1 MKYLRWYCAA
11 LAFLCAGAWAGYP
24 RVGDDDLAAG
34 PQHRLATI
42 LIAGYLSTYHYKKV
56 PFSDALSAEVL
67 KRYVETLDPNR
78 SYFLQ
83 QDLQA
88 FSVYRDRLDEA
99 LREGELGPA
108 FEIFKV
114 FRRRLDERMSYA
126 KALLRQPFDF
136 GVEEDHVIDRS
147 KAPWPANRAEL
158 DELWRKRVK
167 NDVLELRVAGKDP
180 PEITTTLTDRYA
192 GLVQQTYQLNADD
205 VFDIFINAYALSIE
219 PHTAYFSPRSSED
232 FRIRMSLSLQGIG
245 AVLRSENGYTVVQQV
260 VPGGPADQ
268 SGKLHD
274 DDRIVAVAE
283 GRQGEAMDVIGWRL
297 EKVVDLIRG
306 KRGTVVRLRIIPKGS
321 APEAG
326 ATTITLTRDTIKLE
340 DQAAKKS
347 MIEVGRSGS
356 ISKIGVI
363 KLPAFYIDFEARA
376 RGDRHYRSTTRDV
389 RQLMG
394 ELVRDGAQG
403 IVIDLRGNG
412 GGSLL
417 EANELTGLFIQ
428 EGPVV
433 QVRDAD
439 GDLDINEDNDPEIA
453 YSGPLAVLVDRQ
465 SASASEIFAAAIQ
478 DYRRGLIVGEPTFGK
493 GTVQNLID
501 LDSLGRWRRGHLGQI
516 KATVAQFFRVNGA
529 STQHRGIEPDVI
541 FPTPLQSSD
550 QGERGLE
557 HALPWD
563 RVDPA
568 EYVPAAGVPQRT
580 LFDLRT
586 RHEQRLA
593 SSSIFKLL
601 TEQAEQAHQI
611 EKRDRVTLAED
622 KRRAER
628 SAWEGMRAEIEK
640 QLRLAFAGDPTP
652 VKDSA
657 APKGGKDEVD
667 LGAPMLHETAE
678 VLLDLIEL
686 TKPVTIRHAEQ
697 PQRPERDSGFVRR

>member
-1 MKYLRWYCAA
+1 
-11 LAFLCAGAWAGYP
+11 
-24 RVGDDDLAAG
+24 
-34 PQHRLATI
+34 
-42 LIAGYLSTYHYKKV
+42 
-56 PFSDALSAEVL
+56 
-67 KRYVETLDPNR
+67 
-78 SYFLQ
+78 
-83 QDLQA
+83 
-88 FSVYRDRLDEA
+88 
-99 LREGELGPA
+99 
-108 FEIFKV
+108 
-114 FRRRLDERMSYA
+114 
-126 KALLRQPFDF
+126 
-136 GVEEDHVIDRS
+136 
-147 KAPWPANRAEL
+147 
-158 DELWRKRVK
+158 
-167 NDVLELRVAGKDP
+167 
-180 PEITTTLTDRYA
+180 
-192 GLVQQTYQLNADD
+192 
-205 VFDIFINAYALSIE
+205 
-219 PHTAYFSPRSSED
+219 
-232 FRIRMSLSLQGIG
+232 
-245 AVLRSENGYTVVQQV
+245 
-260 VPGGPADQ
+260 
-268 SGKLHD
+268 
-274 DDRIVAVAE
+274 
-283 GRQGEAMDVIGWRL
+283 
-297 EKVVDLIRG
+297 
-306 KRGTVVRLRIIPKGS
+306 VRLRIIPKGS

-347 MIEVGRSGS
+347 MIEVGRWGS

-376 RGDRHYRSTTRDV
+376 RGDRRYRSTTRDV

-453 YSGPLAVLVDRQ
+453 YGGPLAVLVDRQ
-465 SASASEIFAAAIQ
+465 SASASEIFAGAIQ

-501 LDSLGRWRRGHLGQI
+501 LDSLGRRRPGNLGQI

-529 STQHRGIEPDVI
+529 STQHRGIEPDVT
-541 FPTPLQSSD
+541 FPTLLQSAD

-568 EYVPAAGVPQRT
+568 EYVPVAGVPQRT
-580 LFDLRT
+580 LFDLRA

-593 SSSIFKLL
+593 SSPIFKLL

-611 EKRDRVTLAED
+611 EKRNLVTLAED

-628 SAWEGMRAEIEK
+628 SAWEGMRAELEK
-640 QLRLAFAGDPTP
+640 QLRLAFAGAPTP
-652 VKDSA
+652 VKASA
-657 APKGGKDEVD
+657 ARKDSKDEVD
-667 LGAPMLHETAE
+667 LGAPLLHETAE

-697 PQRPERDSGFVRR
+697 PQRPERDSGFVKR

>member
-34 PQHRLATI
+34 PQHRFATI

-67 KRYVETLDPNR
+67 KRYIETLDPNR
-78 SYFLQ
+78 SYFLE

-88 FSVYRDRLDEA
+88 FSVHRDRLDEA
-99 LREGELGPA
+99 LREGEIGPA

-114 FRRRLDERMSYA
+114 FRRRLDERMTYA
-126 KALLRQPFDF
+126 KTLLRQPFDF
-136 GVEEDHVIDRS
+136 GVDEDHVIDRS

-180 PEITTTLTDRYA
+180 AETTKTLTDRYA

-274 DDRIVAVAE
+274 DDRIVGVGE
-283 GRQGEAMDVIGWRL
+283 GRQGEAVDVIGWRL
-297 EKVVDLIRG
+297 DKVVDLIRG

-356 ISKIGVI
+356 IRKIGVI

-394 ELVRDGAQG
+394 ELIRDGAQG

-417 EANELTGLFIQ
+417 EANELTGLFIE
-428 EGPVV
+428 EGPIV

-453 YSGPLAVLVDRQ
+453 YGGPLAVLVDRQ
-465 SASASEIFAAAIQ
+465 SASASEIFAGAIQ

-501 LDSLGRWRRGHLGQI
+501 LDSLGRRRRGNLGQI

-529 STQHRGIEPDVI
+529 STQHRGIEPDVT
-541 FPTPLQSSD
+541 FPTSLQSSD

-568 EYVPAAGVPQRT
+568 EYVPAVGVPQRT

-586 RHEQRLA
+586 RHQQRLA
-593 SSSIFKLL
+593 SSPIFKLL
-601 TEQAEQAHQI
+601 TEQAEHAQQI
-611 EKRDRVTLAED
+611 EERNRVTLAED

-628 SAWEGMRAEIEK
+628 SAWEGMRAELEK
-640 QLRLAFAGDPTP
+640 QLRLAFAGGPTS

-657 APKGGKDEVD
+657 VRKDSAARKDSKDEVD
-667 LGAPMLHETAE
+667 LGAPLLHETAE

-686 TKPVTIRHAEQ
+686 TKPVTIRHA
-697 PQRPERDSGFVRR
+697 

>member
-1 MKYLRWYCAA
+1 MKYLRWYCVA

-42 LIAGYLSTYHYKKV
+42 LITGYLSTYHYKKV

-83 QDLQA
+83 QDLEA
-88 FSVYRDRLDEA
+88 FSVHRDRLDEA
-99 LREGELGPA
+99 LREGEIGPA
-108 FEIFKV
+108 FEVFKV
-114 FRRRLDERMSYA
+114 FRRRLDERMTYA
-126 KALLRQPFDF
+126 QALLRQPFDF
-136 GVEEDHVIDRS
+136 DVEEDHVIDRS

-180 PEITTTLTDRYA
+180 SEITKTLTDRYT

-205 VFDIFINAYALSIE
+205 VFDIFINAYAWSIE

-245 AVLRSENGYTVVQQV
+245 AVLRSENGHTVVQQV

-283 GRQGEAMDVIGWRL
+283 GRQGEPVDVIGWRL

-347 MIEVGRSGS
+347 MLEIGRSGS

-363 KLPAFYIDFEARA
+363 QLPAFYIDFEARA

-389 RQLMG
+389 R
-394 ELVRDGAQG
+394 ELLGALVHDGAQG

-439 GDLDINEDNDPEIA
+439 GDLDINEDDDPEIA
-453 YSGPLAVLVDRQ
+453 YGGPLAVLVDRQ
-465 SASASEIFAAAIQ
+465 SASASEIFAGAIQ

-501 LDSLGRWRRGHLGQI
+501 LDSLGRWRRGNLGQI
-516 KATVAQFFRVNGA
+516 KATVAQFFRITGA
-529 STQHRGIEPDVI
+529 STQHRGIEPDVT
-541 FPTPLQSSD
+541 FPMPLQSPD
-550 QGERGLE
+550 QGERELE

-568 EYVPAAGVPQRT
+568 EYVPTAGVPQRT
-580 LFDLRT
+580 LFELRT

-593 SSSIFKLL
+593 SSPIFKLL
-601 TEQAEQAHQI
+601 TEQAEHAHQI

-628 SAWEGMRAEIEK
+628 NAWEGMRAEIEK
-640 QLRLAFAGDPTP
+640 QLRLSFARAPTP

-657 APKGGKDEVD
+657 ARKDGKDEVD
-667 LGAPMLHETAE
+667 LGAPLLHETAE
-678 VLLDLIEL
+678 VLLDFIDL
-686 TKPVTIRHAEQ
+686 TKPVTTRHAAGPE
-697 PQRPERDSGFVRR
+697 RSERDSGFVKR

>member
-1 MKYLRWYCAA
+1 MKYLRWYSAA

-42 LIAGYLSTYHYKKV
+42 RIAGYLSTSHYKKV

-67 KRYVETLDPNR
+67 KRYLETLDPDR

-83 QDLQA
+83 QDLQD

-99 LREGELGPA
+99 LREGEIGPA
-108 FEIFKV
+108 FEIFKI
-114 FRRRLDERMSYA
+114 FRRRLDERMTYA

-158 DELWRKRVK
+158 DELWRKRTK

-180 PEITTTLTDRYA
+180 HEITKTLTDRYTVV
-192 GLVQQTYQLNADD
+192 VQQSYQVNADD
-205 VFDIFINAYALSIE
+205 VFDVFINAYALSIE
-219 PHTAYFSPRSSED
+219 PHTAYFSPRTAED
-232 FRIRMSLSLQGIG
+232 FRIRMSLSLEGIG
-245 AVLRSENGYTVVQQV
+245 AVLRSENGYTVVQEV
-260 VPGGPADQ
+260 VPGGPADR
-268 SGKLHD
+268 SAKVHA

-283 GRQGEAMDVIGWRL
+283 GRQGPAMDVIGWRL

-321 APEAG
+321 TPEAG
-326 ATTITLTRDTIKLE
+326 ATTIILTRDTIKLE
-340 DQAAKKS
+340 DKAAKKS
-347 MIEVGRSGS
+347 MIELARSGS
-356 ISKIGVI
+356 SSKIGVI

-376 RGDRHYRSTTRDV
+376 RGDRQYRSTTRDV
-389 RQLMG
+389 RRLMG
-394 ELVRDGAQG
+394 ELVREGAQG

-439 GDLDINEDNDPEIA
+439 GDLDINEDHDPEIA
-453 YSGPLAVLVDRQ
+453 YAGPLAVLVDRQ
-465 SASASEIFAAAIQ
+465 SASASEIFAGAIQ

-501 LDSLGRWRRGHLGQI
+501 LDSPGRRRRGNLGQI
-516 KATVAQFFRVNGA
+516 KATVQQFFRVNGS
-529 STQHRGIEPDVI
+529 STQHRGIEPDVSI
-541 FPTPLQSSD
+541 PTPLQSSD

-580 LFDLRT
+580 LVDLRR

-593 SSSIFKLL
+593 SSPIFKLL
-601 TEQAEQAHQI
+601 TEQAEHAHQI
-611 EKRDRVTLAED
+611 QKRDRVTLAED

-628 SAWEGMRAEIEK
+628 SAWEGMRAELEK
-640 QLRLAFAGDPTP
+640 QLRLAFAGGPTP

-657 APKGGKDEVD
+657 APKDGKDEVD
-667 LGAPMLHETAE
+667 LGAPLLHETAE

-686 TKPVTIRHAEQ
+686 TKPVTIRHAEE
-697 PQRPERDSGFVRR
+697 PQRPERDSGFVKR